1 MGFLHK
7 PLWVDLGQLCRS
19 SRTVCGQSREIPPQ
33 ASCFCGAAKRGRIS
47 ALWRSSGTEWGNGS
61 REAEVVPT
69 SKSRATPGD
78 TKGSRQGLRSIP
90 VLKLAVRSIE
100 LSGPGYDGQAP
111 EISILTVVSAESRTD
126 LSPGHVGALRSAPAY

>member
-1 MGFLHK
+1 M
-7 PLWVDLGQLCRS
+7 
-19 SRTVCGQSREIPPQ
+19 
-33 ASCFCGAAKRGRIS
+33 
-47 ALWRSSGTEWGNGS
+47 
-61 REAEVVPT
+61 VPT

-126 LSPGHVGALRSAPAY
+126 LSPGHVGALLRFTRDLSDTATVVPGNKVKYGEDVVNISDAAKSALKKIGKDWKRVRGPMYWLYNGKTLHELHEKISG